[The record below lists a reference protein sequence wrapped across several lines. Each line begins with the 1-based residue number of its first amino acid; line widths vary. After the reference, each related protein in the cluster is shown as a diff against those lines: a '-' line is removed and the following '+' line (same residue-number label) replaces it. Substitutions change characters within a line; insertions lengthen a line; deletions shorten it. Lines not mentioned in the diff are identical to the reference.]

1 MPASEMKIK
10 LASLMYYQVYGEEL
24 PLYNYLQQDIDY
36 IIQQLDIKIRE
47 DTDIFDTSLV
57 H

>member
-1 MPASEMKIK
+1 MPASDNKIK
-10 LASLMYYQVYGEEL
+10 LASLMYYQVFGEEL
-24 PLYNYLQQDIDY
+24 PLYNYRQQDIDY

-47 DTDIFDTSLV
+47 GTDIFDTSLV

>member
-1 MPASEMKIK
+1 
-10 LASLMYYQVYGEEL
+10 MYYQVYGEEL
-24 PLYNYLQQDIDY
+24 PLYNYRQQDIDY

-47 DTDIFDTSLV
+47 DTDTLDGLV